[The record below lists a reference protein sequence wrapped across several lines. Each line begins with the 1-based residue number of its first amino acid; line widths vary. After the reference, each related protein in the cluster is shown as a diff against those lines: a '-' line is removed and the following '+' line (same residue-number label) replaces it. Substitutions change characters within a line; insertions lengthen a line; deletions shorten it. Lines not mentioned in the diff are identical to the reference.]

1 MYLHPT
7 QNRPSLLIF
16 KMSPFSNYY
25 CTETMY
31 WKRKVIA
38 NRANCVDMG
47 NNRKIESFRKYTMG
61 FSKQMCHDGKGIML
75 TLIDSLGHNPC

>member
-1 MYLHPT
+1 
-7 QNRPSLLIF
+7 
-16 KMSPFSNYY
+16 
-25 CTETMY
+25 
-31 WKRKVIA
+31 
-38 NRANCVDMG
+38 MG